1 MDPVERLGRR
11 LDAVRGVRNT
21 TQSEWA
27 QSYWTLVETQLMR
40 RLNELNRSEKHA

>member
-21 TQSEWA
+21 THSEWA
-27 QSYWTLVETQLMR
+27 HNYWALVETQLMR
-40 RLNELNRSEKHA
+40 RLNELNRGMKHA